1 MISIY
6 KAIKINDVD
15 TISYLINLAS
25 SCHTSATSKDTQAW
39 LLPYLKGTNQK
50 HYNLNRRSTLGK
62 TPLHYAILWNRSEIA
77 QKLIDCLLVNINKR
91 DIENGW
97 SPLHS
102 ALYLGRMEIVWM
114 LLKRDDLD
122 LNIKDWEGYR
132 ALELFD
138 TTINNTIP
146 QLRKLQAPIMDQ
158 LRQTCTA
165 EDNTN
170 LSANYPMTFSKS
182 GGMYSSALE
191 MKRQQRYRQGG
202 TDLYTWGMNTNYIL
216 GHMDTE
222 NRLRPERV
230 TLTLESQHNT
240 NVLQRPSYV
249 IESVHMSKF
258 HMAVLTSDAVH
269 NLLICGFGRGGRLG
283 SGKDTDAQLVP
294 VTVHWSERIAAVAL
308 GRDHTIALTSSGS
321 VITFGNNDYGQ
332 LGYDTEGRDDGYSMQ
347 LYPRKIQAPIMKKQ
361 AIIGVAASKVHS
373 VAYTSTEIF
382 TFGYNQGQLGYHHL
396 GNSRRQVT
404 PRKVIYSSNI
414 LQVVATD
421 FSTTIL
427 FENHDVITLANYE
440 TQKMTFLTSRF
451 PTNISVHSPTNNYII
466 KLVSGSN
473 IYTGAISNMGDVYIW
488 TCKSSS
494 YVADLDMKSEH
505 QRSKQAS
512 VFTSTPR
519 RIWTSARAEMVAI
532 DASIGQDGEVII
544 CTASGRV
551 YIGGVTKENAK
562 EDKFK
567 FQYVPQLQRCVYVC
581 ANPNGAYAAIRS
593 EYQLPL
599 PPQEPSNLASDLVRS
614 LPCMK
619 ISSHLDEQLD
629 QLKKNNEKLLNT
641 LESNSDQLD
650 DTNAIDEKRR
660 LEGNIEQDYRLKMK
674 KLLNTTW
681 MQMEQQ
687 DDPTLDVCFWI
698 QGRPIY
704 AHLCIL
710 EARRNKEKKGLFPQ
724 SLEDDKDTP
733 ISKSAGHIEFII
745 TRPHTPTTAT
755 TTATRYNVMVK
766 GCHLLSFFVLL
777 EYIYGDTI
785 SYFSTRK
792 PSPLCQYTINQHQ
805 TDVQDIRYDLI
816 SLSSLL
822 GLSHLHG
829 CVNSSYLP
837 TPPPTLATQILS
849 MLVTQNFSEED
860 RGIDKGFGDVELVLK
875 NGTLLCNEIILRQ
888 RCPFFACLF
897 DPNATWMEGRRSQCF
912 SEPAQVNLDHHSME
926 IMTSLVY
933 YLYQDPED
941 ERDLQLPP
949 FDSPVDDA
957 MHFLLGL
964 LGAADEFLLPGLKV
978 LCERALI
985 PMINLRSVVTLLER
999 SHLYLAPSLKLAC
1012 LTLILANMSSFVIS
1026 GLLEHISL
1034 NLIRDLEAFV
1044 CQKQQDARPYVDRLP
1059 TKMTVDTDGDDDSDL
1074 QMLFS
1079 TWVKEE
1085 SAIAT
1090 GFMEYL
1096 VTIRP
1101 TTIRL
1106 STIPSAENTDVG
1118 QLESK
1123 LINQEGSSHLKK
1135 KSKKKVVP
1143 KKDTNGLT
1151 TQRPPSSQNDFP
1163 SPSSSTTTSW
1173 KLGSEPVD
1181 ESQSKLSLRDLME
1194 KEEAELT
1201 AMPSRLPKLST
1212 GTSKKLS
1219 QKEKRKL
1226 QYQESK
1232 TAHVPGSISTKSSI
1246 SVWGPIPAVNSPG
1259 IIIPETPTKF
1269 NANENQPL
1277 AATSKTGTTIDDK
1290 KKEISTKGKKIFA
1303 NKENLLEE
1311 QRYGWKRA
1319 DSMNIKT
1326 TVVFDPRRSFG
1337 DTFELI
1343 PMTPLPLAQ
1352 TGSDRS
1358 LFSGGGG
1365 QGLRR
1370 GSSSF
1375 HAIQQEQKLEDDW
1388 IKGKR
1393 KKNLLRIQK
1402 EETAMLGLRDFYIQ
1416 TLGRGSGEWID
1427 IHPSS

>member
-6 KAIKINDVD
+6 KAIKINNVD

-50 HYNLNRRSTLGK
+50 HYNLNCQSTLGK
-62 TPLHYAILWNRSEIA
+62 TPLHYAIVWNRSEIA
-77 QKLIDCLLVNINKR
+77 QKLIDCPLVNINKR

-102 ALYLGRMEIVWM
+102 ALYLGHMEIVWM

-122 LNIKDWEGYR
+122 LNVKDWEGYR

-138 TTINNTIP
+138 TTINNARP
-146 QLRKLQAPIMDQ
+146 HLRKLQAPIMDQ
-158 LRQTCTA
+158 LSQTCTA
-165 EDNTN
+165 EDKTN
-170 LSANYPMTFSKS
+170 LTANYHHYPMTFSKHL
-182 GGMYSSALE
+182 GMSSSSLE
-191 MKRQQRYRQGG
+191 TRRQQRHRQGG

-230 TLTLESQHNT
+230 TLTLESQHTT

-258 HMAVLTSDAVH
+258 HMAILTSDSVH
-269 NLLICGFGRGGRLG
+269 NLLVCGFGRGGRLG
-283 SGKDTDAQLVP
+283 TGKDTDAQLVP
-294 VTVHWSERIAAVAL
+294 VAVHWSERITAVAL

-321 VITFGNNDYGQ
+321 AITFGNNDYGQ

-361 AIIGVAASKVHS
+361 AVIGVAASKVHS

-440 TQKMTFLTSRF
+440 TQKMTFLTNRF
-451 PTNISVHSPTNNYII
+451 PANISVHSPTNNYII
-466 KLVSGSN
+466 KLVPGSN

-494 YVADLDMKSEH
+494 SVPDLDMKSEN
-505 QRSKQAS
+505 QRSKQSS
-512 VFTSTPR
+512 VFISTPR

-551 YIGGVTKENAK
+551 YIGGIAKEHAK

-599 PPQEPSNLASDLVRS
+599 PRQEPSILASDLLRS
-614 LPCMK
+614 LPCMT
-619 ISSHLDEQLD
+619 ISSHLDMQLEQL
-629 QLKKNNEKLLNT
+629 KRNKEKLLDT
-641 LESNSDQLD
+641 LASSSDQHD
-650 DTNAIDEKRR
+650 DTNANDEKHR
-660 LEGNIEQDYRLKMK
+660 LQGNIEQDYRLEVK
-674 KLLNTTW
+674 KLLDTTW
-681 MQMEQQ
+681 KQMEQQ
-687 DDPTLDVCFWI
+687 DDPTLNVCFWI

-710 EARRNKEKKGLFPQ
+710 EARRNKERRGLFAQ
-724 SLEDDKDTP
+724 TNEDDKDTS
-733 ISKSAGHIEFII
+733 IIKSAGHVEFII
-745 TRPHTPTTAT
+745 TRSVNTTT
-755 TTATRYNVMVK
+755 TTATAYNVIVK

-792 PSPLCQYTINQHQ
+792 PSPLCQYTVNQHQ
-805 TDVQDIRYDLI
+805 SDVQDIRYDLI

-822 GLSHLHG
+822 GLSHLHD

-849 MLVTQNFSEED
+849 MLMAQNLSEEE
-860 RGIDKGFGDVELVLK
+860 RRTNKGFGDVTLVLK

-926 IMTSLVY
+926 TMTSLVY

-949 FDSPVDDA
+949 FDSPVDDV

-985 PMINLRSVVTLLER
+985 PMINLRSVVTLLEF

-1026 GLLEHISL
+1026 GVLEHINL
-1034 NLIRDLEAFV
+1034 NLIRDLETFV
-1044 CQKQQDARPYVDRLP
+1044 CQKQQDAHPYVDRSLI
-1059 TKMTVDTDGDDDSDL
+1059 KMTTDTDGDDDSDL
-1074 QMLFS
+1074 QMILS

-1096 VTIRP
+1096 ATIRP
-1101 TTIRL
+1101 ATTSL
-1106 STIPSAENTDVG
+1106 STVSSAENEDDQQVV
-1118 QLESK
+1118 
-1123 LINQEGSSHLKK
+1123 NQEGSSQSKK
-1135 KSKKKVVP
+1135 KSKRKAVP

-1151 TQRPPSSQNDFP
+1151 TQHSPSSQNDFP
-1163 SPSSSTTTSW
+1163 SSSSAMATSW

-1181 ESQSKLSLRDLME
+1181 DGQNKLSLRDLME

-1201 AMPSRLPKLST
+1201 AMPSRLPKLPT
-1212 GTSKKLS
+1212 GPSKKMS

-1232 TAHVPGSISTKSSI
+1232 TAPVPDSMSTKSSI
-1246 SVWGPIPAVNSPG
+1246 SVWGTIPAVSSPG
-1259 IIIPETPTKF
+1259 IITAETPNKF
-1269 NANENQPL
+1269 NINENQPP
-1277 AATSKTGTTIDDK
+1277 AASFKNGTTSDDK
-1290 KKEISTKGKKIFA
+1290 KKAISTKGKKIFA
-1303 NKENLLEE
+1303 SKENLLEE

-1337 DTFELI
+1337 NTFELI
-1343 PMTPLPLAQ
+1343 PMTPLPMTQ
-1352 TGSDRS
+1352 TGNDRS
-1358 LFSGGGG
+1358 FFSGVDG

-1402 EETAMLGLRDFYIQ
+1402 EETAMLGLRDYYIQ

-1427 IHPSS
+1427 IHPSSQ